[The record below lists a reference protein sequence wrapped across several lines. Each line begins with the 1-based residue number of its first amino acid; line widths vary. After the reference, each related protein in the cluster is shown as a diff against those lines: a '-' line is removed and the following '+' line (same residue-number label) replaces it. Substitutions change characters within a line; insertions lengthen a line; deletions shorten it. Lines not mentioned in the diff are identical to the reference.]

1 MRLTKF
7 TLLLAAIMV
16 AVACSQNAKKSSGIP
31 SISAAQVKQ
40 MIEKGQ
46 KPFLL
51 DVRTEEE
58 YNGPMGHIQGSILI
72 PLQELESRYKELE
85 AQKDREI
92 VIYCRSGNR
101 SMVAARMLQAKG
113 FKVVNMNGGMFAWN
127 DLNKK

>member
-7 TLLLAAIMV
+7 ALLLTAVMV
-16 AVACSQNAKKSSGIP
+16 AVACSQESKKSSGIR

-40 MIEKGQ
+40 MIEKGE

-58 YNGPMGHIQGSILI
+58 YNGPMGYINGSVLI
-72 PLQELESRYKELE
+72 PLQELENRYKELE
-85 AQKDREI
+85 PQKMQEI

-101 SMVAARMLQAKG
+101 SMVAARILQAKG
-113 FKVVNMNGGMFAWN
+113 FRVVNMLGGMRVWN
-127 DLNKK
+127 EL